1 MADSIKN
8 KTVKGLLWSGGEKF
22 SMEIIHFIIS
32 VIVARL
38 LMPSDYGA
46 IGIMMVFTS
55 FSMLF
60 IDGGLTTALIQKTN
74 RTEDDFN
81 TAFIYNLVV
90 SVFVYLVLFL
100 CSPLIANWYERPELT
115 SLLRVLSLNLIIS
128 SFASVQNTKLTI
140 AMDFKKISIISFVSG
155 IASGVVSLIMAYSG
169 FGVWALVFQQLVGY
183 TMRALLLNIYSHWI
197 PKLRFSKESFHELFS
212 FGYKL
217 ILTNLLARVY
227 SNLYPLIIGKLYP
240 FKTLGYYTR
249 GQQYA
254 TLPQSILNDM
264 FLKVSFPAMSTIK
277 SDNRRLYDAY
287 RRYITVSSSIIFPV
301 MFLIIVVAKPLILVM
316 LTEKWEPAYPFL
328 QIFCLGK
335 MFEHISAINLNLLFV
350 KGRSDLALKLEVL
363 KKTVAITILVIST
376 FWGIWGI
383 CIGQTLYCILATF
396 LNSIYTKRIINLGY
410 VKQVQD
416 FGVSWVVALFSAALA
431 YIPIFLLGNN
441 YAQMVIC
448 IILFTLFYLIGSKMF
463 NSITY
468 DYCVTSIK
476 EQIVNRK
483 K

>member
-1 MADSIKN
+1 MPDN
-8 KTVKGLLWSGGEKF
+8 LKTKTFKGLLWSGGEKF

-55 FSMLF
+55 FSMIF
-60 IDGGLTTALIQKTN
+60 IDGGITTALIQKTD
-74 RTEDDFN
+74 RTEEDFN

-90 SVFVYLVLFL
+90 SIIVYLLLFGA
-100 CSPLIANWYERPELT
+100 SPYIADWYERPELS

-140 AMDFKKISIISFVSG
+140 AMDFKKISIISFVAGIMSG
-155 IASGVVSLIMAYSG
+155 IVSLLMAYNG
-169 FGVWALVFQQLVGY
+169 FGVWALVFQQLVSY
-183 TMRALLLNIYSHWI
+183 TIRAFLLNVYSHWL
-197 PKLRFSKESFHELFS
+197 PKLCFSKDSFHVLFA

-240 FKTLGYYTR
+240 FQTLGYYTR

-254 TLPQSILNDM
+254 TLPQGILNEM
-264 FLKVSFPAMSTIK
+264 FLKVSFPAMSSIK
-277 SDNRRLYDAY
+277 YDNNRLYDAY
-287 RRYITVSSSIIFPV
+287 RKYISISSSVIFPI
-301 MFLIIVVAKPLILVM
+301 MFMIIVVAKPLILTM

-335 MFEHISAINLNLLFV
+335 MFEHISTINLNLLFV

-363 KKTVAITILVIST
+363 KKIVAISILIIST

-383 CIGQTLYCILATF
+383 CIGQSLYCMLATF
-396 LNSIYTKRIINLGY
+396 LNSIYTKKLLNLGY
-410 VKQVQD
+410 GQQVKD
-416 FGVSWVVALFSAALA
+416 FGSSWLIAFFCALIA
-431 YIPIFLLGNN
+431 YVPVLVLENYYLLLP
-441 YAQMVIC
+441 IC
-448 IILFTLFYLIGSKMF
+448 IMSYMMLYLVGSKMF
-463 NSITY
+463 NSSTFS
-468 DYCVTSIK
+468 YCVMSIQ
-476 EQIVNRK
+476 EQLKRTK
-483 K
+483 